1 MNEQFLKN
9 MQNLLGDE
17 YPAYLKCLDQP
28 ARRGFRVNT
37 LKTTSDH
44 LFQKLSIS
52 REKSPFAD
60 NGYYT
65 DAPSGIGYTP
75 ESLAGT
81 FYMQEPS
88 ASSAVTI
95 LDPKPGMKVL
105 DLCAAPGSKST
116 QILEK
121 LKNQGLLVAN
131 EIDHR
136 RAQILLENIVRNG
149 AGNAIVLNDDTS
161 VVADT
166 FPEYFDA
173 VLCDAPCSGE
183 GMMRKEKEASLQWTP
198 ELVEHCASLQK
209 EILENAYRCLKPG
222 GTLVYS
228 TCTLNTKENEEQVL
242 SFLQRHPDM
251 RMENPQVSFGRPG
264 LYKEKNLNWSVR
276 IFPMDGGEGHF
287 AARMHKDGDPE
298 EHSFS
303 LLKSENIP
311 KDLKQTL
318 VSDLDPS
325 YPYLYLK
332 NGRLYGG
339 TCPFINT
346 GRCHLLRN
354 QVYLGDVKKGRFEYA
369 YPAFLSSFAHFRKHY
384 DLNDEE
390 VKKYLHGEQISASV
404 EKGWYAMCYHGY
416 SLGGAKS
423 DGKAL
428 KNHYPKQYRFR

>member
-1 MNEQFLKN
+1 MNEAFLKN

-17 YPAYLKCLDQP
+17 YPAYLESLNQAP
-28 ARRGFRVNT
+28 ERGFRVNT
-37 LKTTSDH
+37 LKTTPEKLFAVLDIDH
-44 LFQKLSIS
+44 K
-52 REKSPFAD
+52 KSPFAK

-65 DAPSGIGYTP
+65 NAKAGIGYTP
-75 ESLAGT
+75 EYLAGA

-121 LKNQGLLVAN
+121 LADQGLLVAN
-131 EIDHR
+131 EIDR
-136 RAQILLENIVRNG
+136 KRAGILLENIERNG
-149 AGNAIVLNDDTS
+149 ASNAIVLNEDTK
-161 VVADT
+161 VIADT

-183 GMMRKEKEASLQWTP
+183 GMMRKEKEAVVQWSE
-198 ELVEHCASLQK
+198 ELVAHCALLQK
-209 EILENAYRCLKPG
+209 EILENAYRCLRKG

-228 TCTLNTKENEEQVL
+228 TCTLNKKENEEQIL
-242 SFLQRHPDM
+242 SFLKRHPDM
-251 RMENPQVSFGRPG
+251 HMEDPHVAFGRHG
-264 LYKEKNLNWSVR
+264 FITEKNIDLSVR

-287 AARMHKDGDPE
+287 VARMHKNGAAEGYDLP
-298 EHSFS
+298 
-303 LLKSENIP
+303 LLKGDAIP
-311 KDLKQTL
+311 KDLKKML
-318 VSDLDPS
+318 ADDLEQQ
-325 YPYLYLK
+325 YPYLYMK
-332 NGRLYGG
+332 NGKLYGG
-339 TCPFINT
+339 TFPFAKT

-354 QVYLGDVKKGRFEYA
+354 QVYLGEAKKGRFEYA
-369 YPAFLSSFAHFRKHY
+369 WPAFLSSCSSFSRKY

-390 VKKYLHGEQISASV
+390 VKRYLHGEQISASV

-416 SLGGAKS
+416 ALGGAKS

-428 KNHYPKQYRFR
+428 KNHYPKAYRFR